1 MYIVRNSTDTILD
14 TNQNYMYC
22 SIDMMHAQTR
32 PNDVPGC
39 VGCVVVAG

>member
-14 TNQNYMYC
+14 MNQNYMYC
-22 SIDMMHAQTR
+22 SIDMMHAQAC